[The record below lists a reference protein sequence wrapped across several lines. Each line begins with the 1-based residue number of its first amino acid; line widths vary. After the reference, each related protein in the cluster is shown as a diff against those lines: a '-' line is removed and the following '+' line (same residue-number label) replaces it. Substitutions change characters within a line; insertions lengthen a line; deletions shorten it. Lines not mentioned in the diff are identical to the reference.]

1 MSVYTLTV
9 ANFQLQQ
16 GKQKKA
22 LHLQI
27 PGNVLVYFKDPN
39 SSGCLRFEQYFN
51 QLVHEENRVKYGIL
65 NVIENREII
74 RMSQSTTAP
83 IQVTPTLIM
92 YNNGRPLA
100 MYTGNKSSV
109 PAMRSFIANI
119 LSKSTSGYAHAQA
132 SPYNPGS
139 QGGHPQA
146 APQYQQQQFM
156 GNSRSESGGL
166 YGAGGGQQKS
176 KIWMPEIDEPTSLSG
191 LRGGKSKHAYHLD
204 DDEDDATLLLP
215 DELTPYNTPWDTP
228 YKRGD

>member
-1 MSVYTLTV
+1 MSVYTLTI

-39 SSGCLRFEQYFN
+39 SSGCMRFEQYFN

-109 PAMRSFIANI
+109 PAMRSFISNI
-119 LSKSTSGYAHAQA
+119 LSKSTSGYGAPPAHT
-132 SPYNPGS
+132 STP
-139 QGGHPQA
+139 
-146 APQYQQQQFM
+146 PQYQQQFM
-156 GNSRSESGGL
+156 GGQRNSGGGGGNDSSGGL
-166 YGAGGGQQKS
+166 YGTTGQQKS
-176 KIWMPEIDEPTSLSG
+176 RVWMPEIDEPTTMSG
-191 LRGGKSKHAYHLD
+191 LKGGRSKHAYHLD